1 MHDLTIITML
11 AAALGAAVGLGWAT
25 QRLGLSPLVG
35 YLLAGVVVGPAT
47 PGFVANATLA
57 SQLAELGVIL
67 LMFGVG
73 LHFHPRELVRVWRIA
88 LPGAL
93 IQSAVAT
100 AFGVLIAV
108 VLGWSL
114 GAGLIFGLTLAVAST
129 VVLMRMLDDQGA
141 LASPHGHVAVGWLI
155 VEDLLTVV
163 ALVVLPLLLA
173 PATSAGAMA
182 HAIAFGVGKVALFV
196 GVVAL
201 AGPRVVAFLLDRI
214 AASKSRELFTLAVFV
229 LALSIAALAANL
241 VHVSV
246 ALGAFLAGLVVGQ
259 ARAGDE
265 ANASMLPFRDVFSA
279 LFFVSVGMLFQPR
292 FVVDHPGATAAALGV
307 VLVIKPLITLI
318 VVRVLRGEAK
328 TATTV
333 AFGLA
338 QIGEFSFI
346 LGSLGRSLGVLPEMA
361 FQLLVSSAIF
371 SIAINPLLYR
381 LAPRLERWLDA

>member
-1 MHDLTIITML
+1 MHDLTIISML
-11 AAALGAAVGLGWAT
+11 AAALGAATALGWAT

-47 PGFVANATLA
+47 PGFVADAKLA

-73 LHFHPRELVRVWRIA
+73 LHFHPRELLRVWRIA

-93 IQSAVAT
+93 VQSAVAT
-100 AFGVLIAV
+100 AFGVLIAI

-141 LASPHGHVAVGWLI
+141 LSSPDGHVAVGWLI

-163 ALVVLPLLLA
+163 ALVVLPLVVA
-173 PATSAGAMA
+173 PATSAVAMA
-182 HAIAFGVGKVALFV
+182 QAISFGVGKVALFV
-196 GVVAL
+196 GVVAI

-259 ARAGDE
+259 ARAGE
-265 ANASMLPFRDVFSA
+265 QAEASMLPFRDVFSA

-292 FVVDHPGATAAALGV
+292 FVIHHPAATAAALGV
-307 VLVIKPLITLI
+307 VLIIKPLSTLI
-318 VVRVLRGEAK
+318 VVRALRGDAK

-333 AFGLA
+333 ALGLA

-346 LGSLGRSLGVLPEMA
+346 LGSLGRSLGV
-361 FQLLVSSAIF
+361 Q
-371 SIAINPLLYR
+371 R
-381 LAPRLERWLDA
+381 C